1 MKAFRSHAVEVV
13 FYTLGTGKLLK
24 NFRQGKRDMARR
36 VGHQS

>member
-13 FYTLGTGKLLK
+13 FYTGTGKLLK